1 MSKFLIRCH
10 WCRLAAVVI
19 ATTWA
24 ASAAAWAQES
34 PACAAL
40 PDHPTLRAVLQ
51 AVVSQG
57 KEANRGVGEPAL
69 YELG

>member
-1 MSKFLIRCH
+1 MSKFLMGRR
-10 WCRLAAVVI
+10 WCRLAAMII

-40 PDHPTLRAVLQ
+40 PEHPTLRAVLQ
-51 AVVSQG
+51 GVVSHG

-69 YELG
+69 YELV